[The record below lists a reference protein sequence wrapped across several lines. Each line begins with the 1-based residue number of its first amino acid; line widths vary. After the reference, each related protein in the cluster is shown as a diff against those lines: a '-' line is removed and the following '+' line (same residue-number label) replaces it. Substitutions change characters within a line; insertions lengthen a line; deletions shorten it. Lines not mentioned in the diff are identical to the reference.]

1 MANYRVFLS
10 HGSQD
15 KHLVTTL
22 ILLAVKQAGAQAFLD
37 EMPSRQCK
45 ARVEIPDGPYPS
57 CGCEDRPWKEEFP
70 MAASRVFETSRSQS
84 FRTTW

>member
-1 MANYRVFLS
+1 MANYSVFLS

-37 EMPSRQCK
+37 EIPPRQCK
-45 ARVEIPDGPYPS
+45 ARVVIPDGPCSS
-57 CGCEDRPWKEEFP
+57 CGCQDRRWKEEFP
-70 MAASRVFETSRSQS
+70 TAASRIFETSWSQC